1 MEHLPNGFSANV
13 WQSALT
19 QRPAQGHQRPGT
31 RLILLVIR
39 RALHFGENACLLR
52 ACIRW
57 LATTTNCDREGE
69 EAASVEA
76 AHQST
81 DGIIALVSCDFGRL
95 RVGFSCSD
103 GY

>member
-1 MEHLPNGFSANV
+1 MEHLTNGFSANV
-13 WQSALT
+13 RQSALA
-19 QRPAQGHQRPGT
+19 QRPAQGQKLPGA

-39 RALHFGENACLLR
+39 LALHFGENACLLR
-52 ACIRW
+52 SCIRW

-69 EAASVEA
+69 EAALVEA

-81 DGIIALVSCDFGRL
+81 DGIMALVSCDFRRL
-95 RVGFSCSD
+95 ALGFSCSD